1 MTYPGNTGSINREI
15 RLANTHASTHELE
28 NRCFIYSRG
37 KNPKRFCFRL
47 AVVVNLRVT
56 LRKRKAHKIR
66 NPNCVQ
72 TQQWHRRRS
81 DATTKFSV
89 YLANAHR
96 KNSDQLTGNS
106 PSNATLTSSSN
117 QASLNPKPPLSF
129 RSYNTL
135 MRYSP
140 IQRNELGT
148 ILTVPKS
155 SFPIQIPSLIPL
167 SLTCSRFSPIPFI
180 RGFRIPVK
188 VFIRFIL
195 MCLIK
200 FRRMRLILLRN

>member
-1 MTYPGNTGSINREI
+1 MF
-15 RLANTHASTHELE
+15 ST
-28 NRCFIYSRG
+28 S
-37 KNPKRFCFRL
+37 
-47 AVVVNLRVT
+47 VVVNLRVT

-66 NPNCVQ
+66 NPNCLSK
-72 TQQWHRRRS
+72 QQWHRRRS

-89 YLANAHR
+89 YLANAHQ

-106 PSNATLTSSSN
+106 PSNATPTSSSN
-117 QASLNPKPPLSF
+117 QASLNPKPPLNF

-135 MRYSP
+135 MRFSP

-148 ILTVPKS
+148 IPTVLKS
-155 SFPIQIPSLIPL
+155 SSPIQIQSLIPL
-167 SLTCSRFSPIPFI
+167 SLTCFRFSRIPFI
-180 RGFRIPVK
+180 LGFRIPVR
-188 VFIRFIL
+188 VSIRFIL